1 MHHTMDQMHR
11 IITMLSESIT
21 LVVKVRLSCT
31 DEALPHLLNNNQ
43 LNFVWLLVWGEIC
56 GGANCSSLQW
66 DEENLALTE
75 IQKDSLMKITEP
87 KTPFVRYN
95 AETDTIEGGRL

>member
-1 MHHTMDQMHR
+1 MRPFNSTSYTRWIDHA
-11 IITMLSESIT
+11 
-21 LVVKVRLSCT
+21 LVY
-31 DEALPHLLNNNQ
+31 
-43 LNFVWLLVWGEIC
+43 
-56 GGANCSSLQW
+56 SSLQW

-95 AETDTIEGGRL
+95 PETDEIEGGTCIIHGQTHVLNST